1 MMCYDIIKGP
11 PPANRIFRIILAA
24 LGLLVCSLGTYLQLR
39 ANIGLAPWNALHQGL
54 SICLPLT
61 YGQATILISFLV
73 LLADLLLHEPV
84 GAGTLLD
91 AVIVGWGV
99 DVLARL
105 DITVPQDKLILQ
117 VLVLLAGM
125 VVVCFGQAVYMKAA
139 LGCGPRDAL
148 LIALGKRFSH
158 LSVGLVNL
166 AVFSA
171 VLLISILL
179 RSPVGIRT
187 LIGTFC
193 TGLMMDAVFHLLR
206 FDPCA
211 VHHEALAQTLSIT
224 AVPLKRYR
232 NQ

>member
-1 MMCYDIIKGP
+1 
-11 PPANRIFRIILAA
+11 
-24 LGLLVCSLGTYLQLR
+24 
-39 ANIGLAPWNALHQGL
+39 
-54 SICLPLT
+54 
-61 YGQATILISFLV
+61 
-73 LLADLLLHEPV
+73 
-84 GAGTLLD
+84 
-91 AVIVGWGV
+91 
-99 DVLARL
+99 
-105 DITVPQDKLILQ
+105 
-117 VLVLLAGM
+117 
-125 VVVCFGQAVYMKAA
+125 MKAA

-148 LIALGKRFSH
+148 MIALGKRFSH

-171 VLLISILL
+171 ILLISILL
-179 RSPVGIRT
+179 RSPVGIGT